1 MRFNIGRFILLVL
14 GILAINYVITTF
26 LSALGATGIVILIV
40 VCIVMAFFFTMLNYP
55 RGYRKHALKDPNF
68 HRAFVSEA
76 IFLIVLNLIFNY
88 LF

>member
-1 MRFNIGRFILLVL
+1 MRINIGRFLLLILGV
-14 GILAINYVITTF
+14 LAINYVVTTF

-55 RGYRKHALKDPNF
+55 RGYRRHALKDPDF
-68 HRAFVSEA
+68 HRAFVTEA
-76 IFLIVLNLIFNY
+76 IFLIVINLIFNF

>member
-1 MRFNIGRFILLVL
+1 MRFNVGRFLLLIL
-14 GILAINYVITTF
+14 GILAINYVVTTF

-40 VCIVMAFFFTMLNYP
+40 VCIIMAFLFTMLNYP
-55 RGYRKHALKDPNF
+55 RGYRKYSLKDPQF

-76 IFLIVLNLIFNY
+76 IFLIVLNLIFNF

>member
-1 MRFNIGRFILLVL
+1 MRINFGRFLLLILGV
-14 GILAINYVITTF
+14 LAINYVVTTF

-55 RGYRKHALKDPNF
+55 RGYRRHALKDPDF
-68 HRAFVSEA
+68 HRAFVTEA
-76 IFLIVLNLIFNY
+76 IFLIVINLIFNF